1 MAPKASIGKSIKKE
15 SSAAK
20 KKNQDKKARKKT
32 RKQSF
37 AIYLYKVLKQVH
49 PDVGVSSKAMS
60 IMNSLVFDVFE
71 RIAQESSRL
80 AAYSKKSTITS
91 RDPDGRQTSH
101 ARRAGQTRHERRHQS
116 RRQERIVS
124 SRQQQPIVERPA
136 ELSGTAAASAASSSP
151 LVSLGER
158 QLQQQLAEPKHWRRP
173 DDDLLLAAQEHRPAA
188 AGGDAGAEV
197 AQASPAAQRRPPP
210 GGGLHGQGQGC
221 RGEHGQPRH
230 QAVAQAQAQAGPQQ
244 GPADTRG
251 GRAELDAGPR
261 PQRAQA
267 LELSPKDK
275 NALIARSRCHLLLG
289 EPQKALA
296 DAELALRGRSRD
308 PRNAKALYSK
318 AEALYYLGDFELS
331 LVYFY
336 RGMKIRPEFDQ
347 FRLGVQ
353 KAKEAIQNILGG
365 NPVPMPETPGPV
377 AAAGTGEQQ
386 RETTTTTSSTSQS
399 STRADSKGETSR
411 SSCGR
416 TSAGGTAQAA
426 PPSAGTTTQLTGPQ
440 QHQQQQQRRSSS
452 KRSSANVSNGNNLL
466 GHLTRDKKYLQELIK
481 RPDIKAAHQ
490 SSAQN
495 IIAHAE
501 EGLHFLKTRQE
512 FWKQQCNARQQSS
525 SSSRRL
531 AATST

>member
-1 MAPKASIGKSIKKE
+1 M
-15 SSAAK
+15 
-20 KKNQDKKARKKT
+20 T
-32 RKQSF
+32 
-37 AIYLYKVLKQVH
+37 
-49 PDVGVSSKAMS
+49 
-60 IMNSLVFDVFE
+60 
-71 RIAQESSRL
+71 
-80 AAYSKKSTITS
+80 
-91 RDPDGRQTSH
+91 
-101 ARRAGQTRHERRHQS
+101 
-116 RRQERIVS
+116 
-124 SRQQQPIVERPA
+124 
-136 ELSGTAAASAASSSP
+136 
-151 LVSLGER
+151 
-158 QLQQQLAEPKHWRRP
+158 
-173 DDDLLLAAQEHRPAA
+173 
-188 AGGDAGAEV
+188 
-197 AQASPAAQRRPPP
+197 
-210 GGGLHGQGQGC
+210 
-221 RGEHGQPRH
+221 
-230 QAVAQAQAQAGPQQ
+230 
-244 GPADTRG
+244 
-251 GRAELDAGPR
+251 
-261 PQRAQA
+261 A

-365 NPVPMPETPGPV
+365 NPVPMPETPGPI

-386 RETTTTTSSTSQS
+386 RETTTSSTSQS

-416 TSAGGTAQAA
+416 TSAGGTAQTA
-426 PPSAGTTTQLTGPQ
+426 PPSAGTTTQLSGSQ
-440 QHQQQQQRRSSS
+440 QRQQQQQQQQRRSSS
-452 KRSSANVSNGNNLL
+452 KRSSANVSKGNNLL

-525 SSSRRL
+525 SSSSRRW

>member
-1 MAPKASIGKSIKKE
+1 MAETSASLGLSHILKPSLHENDFLQSFVRIGIDEPSEPSPNEKSAPSEKSPKRKE
-15 SSAAK
+15 S
-20 KKNQDKKARKKT
+20 
-32 RKQSF
+32 
-37 AIYLYKVLKQVH
+37 YL
-49 PDVGVSSKAMS
+49 
-60 IMNSLVFDVFE
+60 
-71 RIAQESSRL
+71 
-80 AAYSKKSTITS
+80 
-91 RDPDGRQTSH
+91 
-101 ARRAGQTRHERRHQS
+101 
-116 RRQERIVS
+116 
-124 SRQQQPIVERPA
+124 
-136 ELSGTAAASAASSSP
+136 AASSGPS
-151 LVSLGER
+151 SKG
-158 QLQQQLAEPKHWRRP
+158 QLSFQEPHQQQARVRSSRSVSANYNGGSPSRGTTGAAAPTTTYYSPHKSIGQLLQEEMRAQKSRKRRRRRSDAHRQEEVYTDKDRAAAVNMGSRDIKQSLKLKRKQDRSKALQIPEEAEPSSM
-173 DDDLLLAAQEHRPAA
+173 LAHGLRELRC
-188 AGGDAGAEV
+188 GNVRV
-197 AQASPAAQRRPPP
+197 ARN
-210 GGGLHGQGQGC
+210 C
-221 RGEHGQPRH
+221 I
-230 QAVAQAQAQAGPQQ
+230 
-244 GPADTRG
+244 DK
-251 GRAELDAGPR
+251 
-261 PQRAQA
+261 A

-365 NPVPMPETPGPV
+365 NPVPIPETPGPV
-377 AAAGTGEQQ
+377 AAVGTGEQQ
-386 RETTTTTSSTSQS
+386 RETTTATSSTSQS
-399 STRADSKGETSR
+399 STRADSKGETCR

-416 TSAGGTAQAA
+416 TSAGGTAQTA

-440 QHQQQQQRRSSS
+440 QRRSSS
-452 KRSSANVSNGNNLL
+452 KRSTANVTNGNNLL

-501 EGLHFLKTRQE
+501 EGLQFLKTRQE

-525 SSSRRL
+525 SSSSRRW